1 MPHKK
6 SDKQKEEENELVLS
20 YLTMR
25 NLIGFSGILLPL
37 ILVLTTRGEIGE
49 KLIEPSISDY
59 YYTSNG
65 DVLVV
70 LLSVLGV
77 FLFTYNGY
85 NIIEKGLT
93 TLAAFCGIGVAF
105 SPTATCEPHSST
117 IHIANKTVPLLFG
130 IERHFIFAGLF
141 FISLAII
148 SLVYFPKLKDN
159 EMVIT
164 PQKKKRNR
172 IYMICGWVI
181 IACIVFL
188 GVYFVLKPSFLQ
200 DVPVIFILE
209 TIAIE
214 AFGLSWITKGQT
226 LWPDYEHYLQTGYHD
241 LKEALK

>member
-1 MPHKK
+1 MADKK
-6 SDKQKEEENELVLS
+6 SDRQKENENELVLS

-25 NLIGFSGILLPL
+25 NLIGFSGMLLPVIL
-37 ILVLTTRGEIGE
+37 ILTTRTGSNDMI
-49 KLIEPSISDY
+49 IEPSISDY
-59 YYTSNG
+59 YYTNNG

-93 TLAAFCGIGVAF
+93 TLAAICGIGIAF
-105 SPTATCEPHSST
+105 SPTATSSARSST
-117 IHIANKTVPLLFG
+117 IHVANETVPIVFG

-148 SLVYFPKLKDN
+148 SLVYFPKPKDK
-159 EMVIT
+159 EQVVT
-164 PQKKKRNR
+164 PQKKKRNV
-172 IYMICGWVI
+172 IYLICGWVI
-181 IACIVFL
+181 IASMVL
-188 GVYFVLKPSFLQ
+188 LVLYFIFKPSFLQ
-200 DVPVIFILE
+200 NIPVVFILE
-209 TIAIE
+209 AVAIE

-226 LWPDYEHYLQTGYHD
+226 LWPDYEHYLQKGYND